1 MTRTG
6 FGMGLRARARLPL
19 LCVIALAILA
29 IAIPATLVAA
39 ASDVWKA
46 KVGTGGANGTAT
58 ITAPATGAGTLRL
71 ALKALTA
78 SSAYAVKIVKGT
90 CATPS
95 TSLYSAG
102 AQASTSTGK
111 IAKSIAVPAAKM
123 TAIRT
128 AAAAGPIAI
137 RVGAGSKLRCGPF
150 TFVPAPSP
158 TPEPSLAVRVG
169 PTTSVGE
176 GLADITSDAST
187 IWTVDVVDSKA
198 YRLDPTSG
206 TASTTVD
213 YSGGWLNLTLGCAVG
228 EGSLWIAATDLFQNG
243 GTVVRIKQGTSTVDQ
258 RMYVPGFAI
267 AVTAVPGSVW
277 VAADMPSALLRIDPA
292 KNQVV
297 QSISLPEAPSGVA
310 VGGGSAWVSG
320 QKSLMRVDLSSFAV
334 TKIDLGSDVH
344 DVAFGDGSV
353 WATVDK
359 TGSAS
364 AKLVRLDPATGS
376 VVASIDIAGSPWD
389 VSIGSGVAWVAPND
403 DANPY
408 AVAVSTASNRVVAS
422 VKLSQG
428 LPSVTVRGKSA
439 WFAGSLTSGDTLLG
453 GIVTRVDW

>member
-1 MTRTG
+1 MTGTRFGTALRT
-6 FGMGLRARARLPL
+6 RARLPL
-19 LCVIALAILA
+19 LCLTALTILA
-29 IAIPATLVAA
+29 IAIPATSVAA
-39 ASDVWKA
+39 ASDTWKA
-46 KVGTGGANGTAT
+46 KVGTAGANGTAA
-58 ITAPATGAGTLRL
+58 ITAPTTGAGTLKL
-71 ALKALTA
+71 ALKALTP
-78 SSAYAVKIVKGT
+78 SSAYAVKVVKGT
-90 CATPS
+90 CAAPGAAIW
-95 TSLYSAG
+95 SAG

-128 AAAAGPIAI
+128 ASAAGPIAI

-176 GLADITSDAST
+176 GLADIASDASS

-206 TASTTVD
+206 TASTTID

-243 GTVVRIKQGTSTVDQ
+243 GTVVRIKQGTATVDQ
-258 RMYVPGFAI
+258 RMYVPGFAV
-267 AVTAVPGSVW
+267 AVTTVPGSVW
-277 VAADMPSALLRIDPA
+277 VAADVPSALLRIDPA
-292 KNQVV
+292 TNQVARSV
-297 QSISLPEAPSGVA
+297 SLPESPNGLA

-320 QKSLMRVDLSSFAV
+320 PTSLMRVDLTSYAV

-359 TGSAS
+359 TGTTS
-364 AKLVRLDPATGS
+364 AKLVRIDPATGS
-376 VVASIDIAGSPWD
+376 VIASVDVVGSPWD
-389 VSIGSGVAWVAPND
+389 VAIGSGYAWVAPND

-453 GIVTRVDW
+453 GVVTRVDW